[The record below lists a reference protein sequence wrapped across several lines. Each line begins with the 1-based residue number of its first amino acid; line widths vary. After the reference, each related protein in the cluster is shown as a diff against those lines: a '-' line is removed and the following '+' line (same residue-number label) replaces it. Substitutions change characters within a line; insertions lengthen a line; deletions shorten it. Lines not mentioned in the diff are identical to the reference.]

1 MTLVER
7 ALAAELVTYRV
18 ADHVATI
25 TLNRPDKRNALN
37 HAAYAELETAF
48 RAAVV
53 DGALELL
60 LIDDQPLVVVGR
72 DHAVVVRKRAVD
84 QLGGQRHV
92 AETEPRLDRG

>member
-25 TLNRPDKRNALN
+25 TLNRPDRRNALN
-37 HAAYAELETAF
+37 HPAYAELETAF

-53 DGALELL
+53 DAEVRCVIVTGGRSRLL
-60 LIDDQPLVVVGR
+60 FGR
-72 DHAVVVRKRAVD
+72 
-84 QLGGQRHV
+84 
-92 AETEPRLDRG
+92 